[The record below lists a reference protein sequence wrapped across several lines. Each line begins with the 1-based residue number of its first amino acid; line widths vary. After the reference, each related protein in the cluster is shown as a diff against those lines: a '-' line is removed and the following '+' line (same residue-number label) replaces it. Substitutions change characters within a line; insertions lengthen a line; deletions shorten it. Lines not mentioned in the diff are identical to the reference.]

1 MSSLEEF
8 KSTHGVQVKESSQ
21 ESSDDKDCH
30 AIVESSVDTNSS
42 SSLSSSSSSSSS
54 DSSSSSS
61 SDSDSDSSSD
71 DESSEVPDTLSS
83 DEKTREE
90 MALVTGDIDQQEIE
104 VEKEDPNPKPAKRCR
119 MLDRREGESPKK
131 EDCCEHTIPADQRGR
146 ERRIQEGMSI
156 AQNNNEDHIINRNI
170 QLTNSGTSFG
180 SGLVDP
186 ELFDKEEINMNKP
199 RLALEDLNTNTADDS
214 RTCPVNKVGKRKM
227 SAREDIDID
236 QEAKDKETDN
246 IHNENSTEASKDL
259 TSIDVQEGI
268 MEDSEFSPAEDEVD
282 QMLEAP
288 GNNNKEAVPA
298 IEPKEII
305 TKLVLEE
312 QGQNVFE
319 ILPQGWKIVNHISG
333 TFRI

>member
-1 MSSLEEF
+1 
-8 KSTHGVQVKESSQ
+8 
-21 ESSDDKDCH
+21 
-30 AIVESSVDTNSS
+30 
-42 SSLSSSSSSSSS
+42 
-54 DSSSSSS
+54 
-61 SDSDSDSSSD
+61 
-71 DESSEVPDTLSS
+71 
-83 DEKTREE
+83 
-90 MALVTGDIDQQEIE
+90 
-104 VEKEDPNPKPAKRCR
+104 
-119 MLDRREGESPKK
+119 
-131 EDCCEHTIPADQRGR
+131 
-146 ERRIQEGMSI
+146 
-156 AQNNNEDHIINRNI
+156 
-170 QLTNSGTSFG
+170 
-180 SGLVDP
+180 
-186 ELFDKEEINMNKP
+186 MNKP
-199 RLALEDLNTNTADDS
+199 RLALEDLYTNTADDS

-268 MEDSEFSPAEDEVD
+268 MEDSEFSPVEDEVD

-305 TKLVLEE
+305 TKLVLED

-333 TFRI
+333 TFSN